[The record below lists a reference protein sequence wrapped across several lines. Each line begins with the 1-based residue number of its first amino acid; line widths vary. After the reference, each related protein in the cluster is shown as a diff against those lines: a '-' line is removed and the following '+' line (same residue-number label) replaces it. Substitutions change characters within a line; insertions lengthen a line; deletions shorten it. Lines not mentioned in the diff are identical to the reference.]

1 MIKFVNMT
9 PHTINYV
16 KADGSTLVL
25 ESAGLIR
32 CASVSTLVETLGGEF
47 LVYHNSYKL
56 EEELPSPQEG
66 VYYIVPALVTS
77 ALSGKRDDIL
87 VVNNTVRDEAGH
99 IVGCNSFARI

>member
-32 CASVSTLVETLGGEF
+32 CTSVATLVETLEGEF
-47 LVYHNSYKL
+47 PVYHNSYKF
-56 EEELPSPQEG
+56 EEELPSPQAG
-66 VYYIVPALVTS
+66 VYYIVSAIVAS
-77 ALSGKRDDIL
+77 ALSGKRVDIL
-87 VVNNTVRDEAGH
+87 VVNDTVRDEAGR
-99 IVGCNSFARI
+99 IVGCRSFARI